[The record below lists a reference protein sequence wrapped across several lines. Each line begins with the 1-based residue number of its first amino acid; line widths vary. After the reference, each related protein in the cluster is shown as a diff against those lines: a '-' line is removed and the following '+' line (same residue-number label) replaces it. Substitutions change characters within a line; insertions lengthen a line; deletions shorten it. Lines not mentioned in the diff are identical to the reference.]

1 MHKQYQILLRNM
13 DVTEEPLMVHRPGT
27 TSARYRK
34 QQAEK
39 NTTRFMQLSTN
50 YWELSF
56 SAGKGSG
63 ERKEESTYHR
73 TPVLTVTPVYM
84 QGEELVHLLIG
95 VDVLDS
101 DGDVSLIGA
110 LTMKAVAAIESG
122 QTTER
127 IDGRETART
136 ESTQRSPSPGR

>member
-1 MHKQYQILLRNM
+1 
-13 DVTEEPLMVHRPGT
+13 
-27 TSARYRK
+27 
-34 QQAEK
+34 
-39 NTTRFMQLSTN
+39 
-50 YWELSF
+50 
-56 SAGKGSG
+56 
-63 ERKEESTYHR
+63 
-73 TPVLTVTPVYM
+73 M

-127 IDGRETART
+127 IDGRETALT
-136 ESTQRSPSPGR
+136 ESTQRLPSPGR